1 MKLNYIPL
9 LAATALF
16 CAACSNSDDEETFAE
31 SSYSDTAVQFTAS
44 TRTEAAD
51 GSSAT
56 VNTLSAGSTVRIR
69 RDDEDV
75 YYNYT
80 SDAAGKLT
88 PADETFVTWYKS
100 GEKTMTISACS
111 PATDGSA
118 DGPTATH
125 FTLPD
130 DQSEGVACADFATY
144 QGVVSRPTTS
154 HLGESD
160 YNDVSFTLQ
169 RRLSKVNI
177 SVNSVAE
184 KYANCKFRIKVFSQR
199 SEVTVGTIDTDL
211 DAASE
216 LCGFGQSA
224 DDLVTYTPK
233 NGASLLVTPENAEVS
248 KGSGTASAIV
258 TPSWSDAT
266 AKFIEV
272 QVLSADGET
281 VVGTP
286 MYIMGMPA
294 LDAAYSYSYKINVQD
309 DRVYIDSVQ
318 VTSWKDGGEIEAD
331 EYAQLASPIKYS
343 DGVLIVPLDE
353 LTDVSDADIRAE
365 VASYLTKY
373 PDLTLKVTG
382 TVGNRS
388 IISSWFNG
396 DNSSYL
402 AVKYLDL
409 TELSGLSYVPKYT
422 FKNNSDIISI
432 TLSDELV
439 FCQVYAFYNC
449 RALQSISA
457 PSLSYTEDMFIEGC
471 SNLKSLY
478 LPNLSWTS
486 NMFGHT
492 ADYTKCAL
500 TTRYIDSYIYEWVY
514 TNVDEACNR
523 QGLGP
528 IEITLSVDDPLLVDD
543 PQPKEIL
550 LVDFIN
556 TTTSAIVSYI
566 NSSKG
571 SNDYLKYINIDDE
584 TIKELYSQCEMLGDL
599 DTYRMSIESYIG
611 MLGIVVSY
619 YTFGSIKYPY

>member
-56 VNTLSAGSTVRIR
+56 VNTLSAGTTVRIK

-88 PADETFVTWYKS
+88 PADVTFVTWYKS

-125 FTLPD
+125 FTLLAN
-130 DQSEGVACADFATY
+130 QSEGVACADFATY

-177 SVNSVAE
+177 SVSNVAE
-184 KYANCKFRIKVFSQR
+184 KFADCKFRIKVFSQR
-199 SEVTVGTIDTDL
+199 SEVTVGTIDIDI

-216 LCGFGQSA
+216 LCGFGQSD
-224 DDLVTYTPK
+224 DDLFTYTSM
-233 NGASLLVTPENAEVS
+233 NGASLLVTPENAVVS
-248 KGSGTASAIV
+248 KGSGAASAIV

-281 VVGTP
+281 EVVTP

-294 LDAAYSYSYKINVQD
+294 LNAAYSYSYKINVQD
-309 DRVYIDSVQ
+309 DRVYIGSVQ

-353 LTDVSDADIRAE
+353 LTNVSDADIRAE

-409 TELSGLSYVPKYT
+409 TELSGLSYYVPTYT

-432 TLSDELV
+432 TLSDVLV
-439 FCQVYAFYNC
+439 SCQVYAFYNC
-449 RALQSISA
+449 SALQSISA
-457 PSLSYTEDMFIEGC
+457 PYLSNTNAMFIEGC
-471 SNLKSLY
+471 SNLTSLY
-478 LPNLSWTS
+478 FPNLNSWTS
-486 NMFGHT
+486 NMFGQT

-500 TTRYIDSYIYEWVY
+500 TISYNNSDLEIYDRVY
-514 TNVDEACNR
+514 MEVYEACII

-528 IEITLSVDDPLLVDD
+528 IEITLSLEDPL
-543 PQPKEIL
+543 PMEIPL
-550 LVDFIN
+550 ENFID

-566 NSSKG
+566 NRSKG
-571 SNDYLKYINIDDE
+571 SNYYLKNINIDDE
-584 TIKELYSQCEMLGDL
+584 TIKDWYSLCEIFGDL
-599 DTYRMSIESYIG
+599 DTYCMVIESDIETR
-611 MLGIVVSY
+611 GIVSY
-619 YTFGSIKYPY
+619 YTFGSIEYTY